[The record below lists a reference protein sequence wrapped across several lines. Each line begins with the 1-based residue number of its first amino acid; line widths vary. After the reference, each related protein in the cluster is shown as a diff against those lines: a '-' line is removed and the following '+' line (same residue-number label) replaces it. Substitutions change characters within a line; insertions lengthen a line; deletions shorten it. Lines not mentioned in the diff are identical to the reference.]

1 MYARYI
7 PPPKASSSQPKPRV
21 FSPPPPETASPASA
35 AIPYSRYVP
44 PPRKQASAISTP
56 APTAEWSISTSRTH
70 LNAAAIPPPEALPPK
85 IVFNYDDDE
94 PSPSKKRKIDS
105 PEPAAEPTPELQEK
119 KPKKEKKDK
128 EKKKSK
134 NKETKPE
141 DGDVDEGSDKKE
153 KKKKQRNEQP
163 FSFGFDGSNATAPD
177 DSYQEVLVSTEEE
190 AVKPKDKKKQQKTA
204 VEEEAPQAQTT
215 DDKPDATESNKKK
228 KRRGEDEVAAG
239 HKAVL
244 ERASKELK
252 KAAEQPKT
260 EDNSDD
266 EGVEAVEAHGLE
278 PLPQPKPVKEDEV
291 KPSYE
296 TLPSWIANPIQVTP
310 NSTSPFTDLGIA
322 EEAATRLDGK
332 GFKEA
337 FAVQTAVIPLLLP
350 SADRQGDVVVS
361 AATGS
366 GKTLAYALPMVRDIS
381 QSSNITRIRGLI
393 VVPTRELVMQ
403 AEEVC
408 NACSAI
414 FAGRGRKPVKVGIS
428 MGNKQFEQEQADLV
442 EEDERYDP
450 EGYQKYLER
459 KSNEDSWFE
468 DLTNPRG
475 PPREPLP
482 EHVIDHNSKVDILIC
497 TPGRLVDH
505 IKRTPGFTL
514 DYVRWLVVD
523 EADKLLA
530 QTYQDWISTVMPLL
544 SKTEKPGARE
554 FADSNKCGV
563 RKVILSATMTR
574 DLTLLNGLKLYRP
587 KLVVLSDTTAHS
599 EVEHV
604 LPAQLEETAIKTRNV
619 DLKPLY
625 LVDLLNSEHM
635 APVAASD
642 ADDIEMKDADADAS
656 VADDV
661 EMKDADVASA
671 AGSDSDASDSDSD
684 DTSSS
689 DESDS
694 DSDSSDAESTASPSH
709 GRGTKPSSKPAA
721 KPFDTTVLIFANSNE
736 AAVRLARL
744 LALLS
749 PHLAP
754 LIGTLTS
761 TTRTS
766 ERRKTLHAFAAR
778 RLRILVASSLI
789 ERGIHLANLDHVVS
803 YDMPKS
809 VQSYVHRVGRTARAG
824 RSGHAWTLFT
834 KPEAGWFWHAI
845 AGKGSGK
852 AGADAAAVQAG
863 EIRRSKGVGEA
874 RISDRWDEERLEE
887 FNKALD
893 DLSELRKESR
903 KKGSKRIA

>member
-7 PPPKASSSQPKPRV
+7 PPPKASSSQPKPRAP
-21 FSPPPPETASPASA
+21 SPPPSEADSHTSA

-44 PPRKQASAISTP
+44 PQRKQASALTTT
-56 APTAEWSISTSRTH
+56 APTAQRSIPTSRTH

-85 IVFNYDDDE
+85 IVFNYDDDDEDE
-94 PSPSKKRKIDS
+94 PSPPKKRKIDS
-105 PEPAAEPTPELQEK
+105 PEPVVEPVAEPQEK

-134 NKETKPE
+134 KKEETKLD
-141 DGDVDEGSDKKE
+141 DGDEGESSEKKE

-163 FSFGFDGSNATAPD
+163 FSFGFDDSNAAAPD
-177 DSYQEVLVSTEEE
+177 DSHKEAPVSTGEE
-190 AVKPKDKKKQQKTA
+190 AVKPKDKKRKKHKTA
-204 VEEEAPQAQTT
+204 VEDETPQAQTS
-215 DDKPDATESNKKK
+215 DDKSEATDSKKKK
-228 KRRGEDEVAAG
+228 KRRGDDEVAAG

-244 ERASKELK
+244 ERAAKELK
-252 KAAEQPKT
+252 KGAEQPKP
-260 EDNSDD
+260 EDASDD
-266 EGVEAVEAHGLE
+266 EGVEAVEAYGLE
-278 PLPQPKPVKEDEV
+278 PLPQPKPVKEDAA

-310 NSTSPFTDLGIA
+310 ASTSHFTDLGIA
-322 EEAATRLDGK
+322 EEAATRLQGK

-414 FAGRGRKPVKVGIS
+414 FAGRGRKPVKIGIS

-450 EGYQKYLER
+450 EGYHKYLER
-459 KSNEDSWFE
+459 KSEEGSWLE

-482 EHVIDHNSKVDILIC
+482 DHVIDHSSKVDILIC

-544 SKTEKPGARE
+544 GKSEKPGARE
-554 FADSNKCGV
+554 FSDSNKCGV

-587 KLVVLSDTTAHS
+587 KLVVLSDAAAHS
-599 EVEHV
+599 QVEHV
-604 LPAQLEETAIKTRNV
+604 LPSQLEETAIKTRNV

-625 LVDLLNSEHM
+625 LVDLLNSEHL

-642 ADDIEMKDADADAS
+642 ADDVEMKDADADA
-656 VADDV
+656 
-661 EMKDADVASA
+661 ASA
-671 AGSDSDASDSDSD
+671 AGSDSDASASDSDSD
-684 DTSSS
+684 DTSSG
-689 DESDS
+689 DD
-694 DSDSSDAESTASPSH
+694 DSSDAESTTSPSH
-709 GRGTKPSSKPAA
+709 GRGTKPNPKHPAT
-721 KPFDTTVLIFANSNE
+721 KPFTTTVLIFANSNE

-766 ERRKTLHAFAAR
+766 ERRRTLHAFAAR
-778 RLRILVASSLI
+778 RLRILVASSLV
-789 ERGIHLANLDHVVS
+789 ERGIHLASLDHVVS

-824 RSGHAWTLFT
+824 RPGHAWTLFT
-834 KPEAGWFWHAI
+834 KPEAGWFWTAI
-845 AGKGSGK
+845 AGKGSGGSGGR
-852 AGADAAAVQAG
+852 AGAAAAAAVQAG
-863 EIRRSKGVGEA
+863 EIRRGKAVGEV
-874 RISDRWDEERLEE
+874 RISDRWDEGRLEE
-887 FNKALD
+887 FSKALE
-893 DLSELRKESR
+893 DLSELRKESKK
-903 KKGSKRIA
+903 KKGSKRVA

>member
-7 PPPKASSSQPKPRV
+7 PPPKASSKPKPQAP
-21 FSPPPPETASPASA
+21 SPPPETASPASS

-44 PPRKQASAISTP
+44 PPRTQPSTTATS
-56 APTAEWSISTSRTH
+56 APTVERSIPTSRTH
-70 LNAAAIPPPEALPPK
+70 LNAAAIPPPETLPPK

-105 PEPAAEPTPELQEK
+105 PEPVPETLPDPQEK

-128 EKKKSK
+128 KKHKD
-134 NKETKPE
+134 TKLA
-141 DGDVDEGSDKKE
+141 DGEEDVDEMPDKKE

-163 FSFGFDGSNATAPD
+163 FSFGFDDNAAAPND
-177 DSYQEVLVSTEEE
+177 DHDELSASVEDQG
-190 AVKPKDKKKQQKTA
+190 AKAKDKKKKKHKHKA
-204 VEEEAPQAQTT
+204 EVDDNAPQTNTADNRTEVT
-215 DDKPDATESNKKK
+215 DSKKK
-228 KRRGEDEVAAG
+228 MMKRGDDEVAAG

-260 EDNSDD
+260 EDLSDD

-278 PLPQPKPVKEDEV
+278 PLPQPKPVKQDAI

-296 TLPSWIANPIQVTP
+296 TLPPWIANPIQVAPTA
-310 NSTSPFTDLGIA
+310 TTPFTDLGIA
-322 EEAATRLDGK
+322 EDAATRLEAK

-381 QSSNITRIRGLI
+381 LTSNITRIRGLI

-403 AEEVC
+403 AEE
-408 NACSAI
+408 SA
-414 FAGRGRKPVKVGIS
+414 S

-442 EEDERYDP
+442 EEDQRYDP
-450 EGYQKYLER
+450 EGYQKYLDR
-459 KSNEDSWFE
+459 KFNENSWLE

-475 PPREPLP
+475 PPTDPLP
-482 EHVIDHNSKVDILIC
+482 GHVIDYASKVDILIC

-530 QTYQDWISTVMPLL
+530 QTYQDWVPTVMPLL
-544 SKTEKPGARE
+544 STTNRPGARE
-554 FADSNKCGV
+554 FADSNKSGV
-563 RKVILSATMTR
+563 RKVVLSATMTK

-587 KLVVLSDTTAHS
+587 KLVVLSDTIAHS

-604 LPAQLEETAIKTRNV
+604 LPSQLVESAVKTRNV

-635 APVAASD
+635 APVSAS
-642 ADDIEMKDADADAS
+642 E
-656 VADDV
+656 ADDV
-661 EMKDADVASA
+661 EMKDAGAEDTSA
-671 AGSDSDASDSDSD
+671 PESQSGASDSDSD
-684 DTSSS
+684 SDSRSS

-694 DSDSSDAESTASPSH
+694 DSEESDADSTASPSH
-709 GRGTKPSSKPAA
+709 GRATSSKPPP
-721 KPFDTTVLIFANSNE
+721 KPFNTTVLIFANSNE

-744 LALLS
+744 LSLLS
-749 PHLAP
+749 PHLSP

-778 RLRILVASSLI
+778 KLRILVASSLI
-789 ERGIHLANLDHVVS
+789 ERGIHLNNLDHVIS

-824 RSGHAWTLFT
+824 RKGHAWTLFT
-834 KPEAGWFWHAI
+834 KPEAGWFWTAI
-845 AGKGSGK
+845 AGKGQSKTGT
-852 AGADAAAVQAG
+852 AQG
-863 EIRRSKGVGEA
+863 EIRRSKGVGVGEV
-874 RISDRWDEERLEE
+874 RISDRWAEDRLEE
-887 FNKALD
+887 FNAALENM
-893 DLSELRKESR
+893 SELRRSSK
-903 KKGSKRIA
+903 KKGKDS

>member
-1 MYARYI
+1 MERSI
-7 PPPKASSSQPKPRV
+7 P
-21 FSPPPPETASPASA
+21 
-35 AIPYSRYVP
+35 
-44 PPRKQASAISTP
+44 
-56 APTAEWSISTSRTH
+56 TSRTH

-105 PEPAAEPTPELQEK
+105 PEPVADPLPEVQEK

-128 EKKKSK
+128 KEKKKSK
-134 NKETKPE
+134 DTKPE
-141 DGDVDEGSDKKE
+141 GGEEDMEPKSSKKE
-153 KKKKQRNEQP
+153 KKKKQRDNQP
-163 FSFGFDGSNATAPD
+163 FSFGFDDNAATLD
-177 DSYQEVLVSTEEE
+177 DDHKEVPVSAEEE
-190 AVKPKDKKKQQKTA
+190 DMKPKDKKKKKQKVEVDDEATPAKTA
-204 VEEEAPQAQTT
+204 
-215 DDKPDATESNKKK
+215 DDKTEVTESKKKKK
-228 KRRGEDEVAAG
+228 KRGDDEIAAG

-252 KAAEQPKT
+252 KAAEQPKV
-260 EDNSDD
+260 EDLSDD
-266 EGVEAVEAHGLE
+266 EDVEAVEAHGLE
-278 PLPQPKPVKEDEV
+278 PLPQPKPVKQDEV

-296 TLPSWIANPIQVTP
+296 TLPSWIANPIQVAPTA
-310 NSTSPFTDLGIA
+310 TSPFTDLGIS
-322 EEAATRLDGK
+322 EDAATRLEAK

-381 QSSNITRIRGLI
+381 QSSHITRIRGLI

-414 FAGRGRKPVKVGIS
+414 FVGRGKKPVKVGIS
-428 MGNKQFEQEQADLV
+428 MGNKQFEQEQADLI

-450 EGYQKYLER
+450 EGYQKYLDR
-459 KSNEDSWFE
+459 KFNENSWLE
-468 DLTNPRG
+468 DLTNPCG
-475 PPREPLP
+475 PPTEPLP
-482 EHVIDHNSKVDILIC
+482 DHVIDYASKVDILIC

-514 DYVRWLVVD
+514 DFVRWLVVD

-530 QTYQDWISTVMPLL
+530 QTYQDWIPTVMPLL
-544 SKTEKPGARE
+544 STNERPGARE
-554 FADSNKCGV
+554 FPDSNKNGV
-563 RKVILSATMTR
+563 RKVVLSATMTR
-574 DLTLLNGLKLYRP
+574 DLTLLNGLKLSRP
-587 KLVVLSDTTAHS
+587 KLVVLSDTVAHS

-604 LPAQLEETAIKTRNV
+604 LPSQLEETAIKTRNV

-635 APVAASD
+635 APVKASD
-642 ADDIEMKDADADAS
+642 
-656 VADDV
+656 ADDV
-661 EMKDADVASA
+661 EMKDAEADDMSA
-671 AGSDSDASDSDSD
+671 AESDSSASNSD
-684 DTSSS
+684 DSSS
-689 DESDS
+689 DESES
-694 DSDSSDAESTASPSH
+694 DSEESDADSTASPSH
-709 GRGTKPSSKPAA
+709 GRAKSSKPPP
-721 KPFDTTVLIFANSNE
+721 KTFNTTVLVFANSNE

-744 LALLS
+744 LSLLS

-766 ERRKTLHAFAAR
+766 ERKKTLHAFAAR
-778 RLRILVASSLI
+778 KLRILVASSLI
-789 ERGIHLANLDHVVS
+789 ERGIHLANLDHVIS

-824 RSGHAWTLFT
+824 RQGHAWTLFT
-834 KPEAGWFWHAI
+834 KPEAGWFWTAI
-845 AGKGSGK
+845 AGKGQSK
-852 AGADAAAVQAG
+852 AGTAQG
-863 EIRRSKGVGEA
+863 EIRRSKGVGEI
-874 RISDRWDEERLEE
+874 RISDKWDEDRLEE
-887 FNKALD
+887 FSAALEN
-893 DLSELRKESR
+893 LSELRRSSK
-903 KKGSKRIA
+903 KKGSKLQHQT

>member
-1 MYARYI
+1 M
-7 PPPKASSSQPKPRV
+7 
-21 FSPPPPETASPASA
+21 
-35 AIPYSRYVP
+35 
-44 PPRKQASAISTP
+44 
-56 APTAEWSISTSRTH
+56 
-70 LNAAAIPPPEALPPK
+70 
-85 IVFNYDDDE
+85 FNYDEDE

-105 PEPAAEPTPELQEK
+105 PEPVPEPIPEAQEK
-119 KPKKEKKDK
+119 KSKKEKKDK
-128 EKKKSK
+128 KEKKKSK
-134 NKETKPE
+134 DPKPE
-141 DGDVDEGSDKKE
+141 GGEEDVESKSTKKE
-153 KKKKQRNEQP
+153 KKKRQREEQP
-163 FSFGFDGSNATAPD
+163 FSFGFDDNAAGLD
-177 DSYQEVLVSTEEE
+177 DEQKEVPVSGEEE
-190 AVKPKDKKKQQKTA
+190 DVKPKDKKKKKHKAEVDDATK
-204 VEEEAPQAQTT
+204 PAQTVA
-215 DDKPDATESNKKK
+215 DKNEIPDSKKK
-228 KRRGEDEVAAG
+228 KKRGEDEVAAG

-244 ERASKELK
+244 ERASRELK

-260 EDNSDD
+260 EVPSDD

-278 PLPQPKPVKEDEV
+278 PLPQPKPVKQDAV

-296 TLPSWIANPIQVTP
+296 TLPPWIANPIQVAPTA
-310 NSTSPFTDLGIA
+310 TSPFTDIGIS
-322 EEAATRLDGK
+322 EDAATRLEAK
-332 GFKEA
+332 GFKKA

-366 GKTLAYALPMVRDIS
+366 GKTLAYALPMVRNIS

-414 FAGRGRKPVKVGIS
+414 FVGRGKKPVKVGIS

-459 KSNEDSWFE
+459 KFDENSWLE
-468 DLTNPRG
+468 DLANPRG
-475 PPREPLP
+475 PPSEPLP
-482 EHVIDHNSKVDILIC
+482 DHVIDYASKVDILIC

-544 SKTEKPGARE
+544 STTERPGARE
-554 FADSNKCGV
+554 FADSNKSGV
-563 RKVILSATMTR
+563 RKVVLSATMTR
-574 DLTLLNGLKLYRP
+574 DLTLLNGLKLSRP
-587 KLVVLSDTTAHS
+587 KLVVLSDTVAQS

-604 LPAQLEETAIKTRNV
+604 LPSQLEETAIKTRNV

-635 APVAASD
+635 APVSEGD
-642 ADDIEMKDADADAS
+642 
-656 VADDV
+656 ADDV
-661 EMKDADVASA
+661 EMKDAEAEDASA
-671 AGSDSDASDSDSD
+671 PESESGASDSDSD
-684 DTSSS
+684 GGSSS

-694 DSDSSDAESTASPSH
+694 DSEESDADSTASPSH
-709 GRGTKPSSKPAA
+709 GRARSSRPPP
-721 KPFDTTVLIFANSNE
+721 KPFNTTVLIFANSNE

-744 LALLS
+744 LSLLS
-749 PHLAP
+749 PHLSR

-766 ERRKTLHAFAAR
+766 ERKKTLHAFAAR
-778 RLRILVASSLI
+778 KLRILVASSLI
-789 ERGIHLANLDHVVS
+789 ERGIHLANLDHVIS

-824 RSGHAWTLFT
+824 RRGHAWTLFT
-834 KPEAGWFWHAI
+834 KPEAGWFWTAI
-845 AGKGSGK
+845 AGRGQSK
-852 AGADAAAVQAG
+852 AGTAQG
-863 EIRRSKGVGEA
+863 EIRRGKGVGEV
-874 RISDRWDEERLEE
+874 RISDKWDEGRLEE
-887 FNKALD
+887 FNTALEN
-893 DLSELRKESR
+893 LSELRRSSK
-903 KKGSKRIA
+903 KKGSRLQHQT

>member
-1 MYARYI
+1 M
-7 PPPKASSSQPKPRV
+7 
-21 FSPPPPETASPASA
+21 
-35 AIPYSRYVP
+35 
-44 PPRKQASAISTP
+44 
-56 APTAEWSISTSRTH
+56 
-70 LNAAAIPPPEALPPK
+70 
-85 IVFNYDDDE
+85 FNYDDDE

-105 PEPAAEPTPELQEK
+105 PEPVTETLPEPEEK

-128 EKKKSK
+128 KEKKKK
-134 NKETKPE
+134 HKDTKLE
-141 DGDVDEGSDKKE
+141 DGEEDVDEKPNKKE
-153 KKKKQRNEQP
+153 KNKKQRNEQP
-163 FSFGFDGSNATAPD
+163 FSFGFDDNAAAPND
-177 DSYQEVLVSTEEE
+177 DQNERPASVEEQDT
-190 AVKPKDKKKQQKTA
+190 KQKDKKKKKHKA
-204 VEEEAPQAQTT
+204 EVDDEKPQTGIA
-215 DDKPDATESNKKK
+215 DNKSEVTESKKKK
-228 KRRGEDEVAAG
+228 KRRGEDEIAAG

-260 EDNSDD
+260 EDLSDD

-278 PLPQPKPVKEDEV
+278 PLPQPKPVKQDAI

-296 TLPSWIANPIQVTP
+296 TLPPWIANPIQVAPTA
-310 NSTSPFTDLGIA
+310 TSPFMDLGIA
-322 EEAATRLDGK
+322 EDAATRLEAK

-381 QSSNITRIRGLI
+381 LSSKITRLRGLI

-414 FAGRGRKPVKVGIS
+414 FVGRGGNPVKVGIS
-428 MGNKQFEQEQADLV
+428 MGNKQFDQEQFDLV
-442 EEDERYDP
+442 DEDQRYDP
-450 EGYQKYLER
+450 DGYQEYLKKKFDE
-459 KSNEDSWFE
+459 NSWLE

-475 PPREPLP
+475 PPKDPYP
-482 EHVIDHNSKVDILIC
+482 YHVFDYVSKVDILIC

-505 IKRTPGFTL
+505 IKRTQGFTL

-530 QTYQDWISTVMPLL
+530 QTYQDWIPTVMPLL
-544 SKTEKPGARE
+544 STTYKPGARE
-554 FADSNKCGV
+554 FPDSNKSGV
-563 RKVILSATMTR
+563 RKVVLSATMTR

-587 KLVVLSDTTAHS
+587 KLVVLSDTVAHS

-604 LPAQLEETAIKTRNV
+604 LPSQLEENAVKTRNI

-635 APVAASD
+635 VPVSEGD
-642 ADDIEMKDADADAS
+642 
-656 VADDV
+656 ADDV
-661 EMKDADVASA
+661 EMKDAESE
-671 AGSDSDASDSDSD
+671 SDASDSDPD
-684 DTSSS
+684 DSSS
-689 DESDS
+689 VESDS
-694 DSDSSDAESTASPSH
+694 DSEESDADSTASPSL
-709 GRGTKPSSKPAA
+709 GRATSSKPPP
-721 KPFDTTVLIFANSNE
+721 KPFNTTVLIFANSNE

-744 LALLS
+744 LSLLS
-749 PHLAP
+749 PHLSK

-778 RLRILVASSLI
+778 KLRILVASSLI
-789 ERGIHLANLDHVVS
+789 ERGIHLASLDHVIS

-809 VQSYVHRVGRTARAG
+809 VQSYVHRMGRTARAG
-824 RSGHAWTLFT
+824 RKGHAWTLFT
-834 KPEAGWFWHAI
+834 KPEAGWFWTAI
-845 AGKGSGK
+845 AGKGESK
-852 AGADAAAVQAG
+852 AGTAQG
-863 EIRRSKGVGEA
+863 EIRRSKGVGEV
-874 RISDRWDEERLEE
+874 RISDRWDEDRLEE
-887 FNKALD
+887 FNTALEN
-893 DLSELRKESR
+893 LSELRRSSK
-903 KKGSKRIA
+903 KKGSKP

>member
-7 PPPKASSSQPKPRV
+7 PPPKASSKPKPQAP
-21 FSPPPPETASPASA
+21 SPPPPETASPAAS

-44 PPRKQASAISTP
+44 PPRKQPSATATP
-56 APTAEWSISTSRTH
+56 VPTVERSIPTSRTH

-85 IVFNYDDDE
+85 IVFNYDEDE
-94 PSPSKKRKIDS
+94 PSPPKKRRIDS
-105 PEPAAEPTPELQEK
+105 PEPVPEPTPEPQEK
-119 KPKKEKKDK
+119 KPKKEKKEKKAKK
-128 EKKKSK
+128 EKKKYK
-134 NKETKPE
+134 DTQPE
-141 DGDVDEGSDKKE
+141 GGEEDVGSRSDKKE
-153 KKKKQRNEQP
+153 KKKKQFDEQP
-163 FSFGFDGSNATAPD
+163 FSFGFNDSTTALQDDHREVPGS
-177 DSYQEVLVSTEEE
+177 VEEE
-190 AVKPKDKKKQQKTA
+190 YVKPKDKKKKRQKGEVDDETILATA
-204 VEEEAPQAQTT
+204 TVDKTEVT
-215 DDKPDATESNKKK
+215 DSKK
-228 KRRGEDEVAAG
+228 KRKKREKDEIAAG

-260 EDNSDD
+260 EDLSDD
-266 EGVEAVEAHGLE
+266 EGLEAVEAHGLE
-278 PLPQPKPVKEDEV
+278 PLPQPKPVKQDAI

-296 TLPSWIANPIQVTP
+296 TVPSWIANPIQVAPTAI
-310 NSTSPFTDLGIA
+310 SPFADLGIS
-322 EEAATRLDGK
+322 EDAATRLEAK

-350 SADRQGDVVVS
+350 SPDRQGDVVVS

-408 NACSAI
+408 NACSAV
-414 FAGRGRKPVKVGIS
+414 FVGRGRKPVKVGIS

-442 EEDERYDP
+442 EEYERYDP

-459 KSNEDSWFE
+459 KFDEDSWLD

-475 PPREPLP
+475 PPTEPLP
-482 EHVIDHNSKVDILIC
+482 YHVIDYASKVDILIC

-544 SKTEKPGARE
+544 SSTERPGARE
-554 FADSNKCGV
+554 FADSNKAGV
-563 RKVILSATMTR
+563 RKVVLSATMTR
-574 DLTLLNGLKLYRP
+574 DLTLLNGLKLSRP
-587 KLVVLSDTTAHS
+587 RLVVLSDTVAHS

-604 LPAQLEETAIKTRNV
+604 LPSQLEETAVKTRNV

-635 APVAASD
+635 APVSASD
-642 ADDIEMKDADADAS
+642 
-656 VADDV
+656 ADDV
-661 EMKDADVASA
+661 EMKDAEGEDTFVAESESA
-671 AGSDSDASDSDSD
+671 ASDSDSD
-684 DTSSS
+684 DSSS
-689 DESDS
+689 NDEFDS
-694 DSDSSDAESTASPSH
+694 DSEESDADSTASPSH
-709 GRGTKPSSKPAA
+709 GRGTSSKPPP
-721 KPFDTTVLIFANSNE
+721 KPFNTTVLIFANSNE

-744 LALLS
+744 LSLLS

-778 RLRILVASSLI
+778 KLRILVASSLI
-789 ERGIHLANLDHVVS
+789 ERGIHLTNLDHVIS

-824 RSGHAWTLFT
+824 RQGHSWTLFT
-834 KPEAGWFWHAI
+834 KPEAGWFWTAI
-845 AGKGSGK
+845 AGKGQSK
-852 AGADAAAVQAG
+852 AGTAQG
-863 EIRRSKGVGEA
+863 EIRRRKGVGEI
-874 RISDRWDEERLEE
+874 RISDRWDEDRLEE
-887 FNKALD
+887 FNAALEN
-893 DLSELRKESR
+893 LSELRKSSKR
-903 KKGSKRIA
+903 KGSKLQHVA

>member
-1 MYARYI
+1 
-7 PPPKASSSQPKPRV
+7 
-21 FSPPPPETASPASA
+21 
-35 AIPYSRYVP
+35 
-44 PPRKQASAISTP
+44 
-56 APTAEWSISTSRTH
+56 
-70 LNAAAIPPPEALPPK
+70 LNAAAIPPPESLPPK
-85 IVFNYDDDE
+85 IVFNYDEDE

-105 PEPAAEPTPELQEK
+105 PEPATEPLPKTKEK
-119 KPKKEKKDK
+119 KPKREKKDK
-128 EKKKSK
+128 EKKKPK
-134 NKETKPE
+134 DTKLEDE
-141 DGDVDEGSDKKE
+141 DGVVEKPDKKE

-163 FSFGFDGSNATAPD
+163 FSFGFDDSTSAAPD
-177 DSYQEVLVSTEEE
+177 DGHQAKPASAEEE
-190 AVKPKDKKKQQKTA
+190 VVKPKDKKKRKHKASVDDDNT
-204 VEEEAPQAQTT
+204 PQAQTT
-215 DDKPDATESNKKK
+215 DDKSESTDSKKK
-228 KRRGEDEVAAG
+228 KRRKGEDEVAAG

-252 KAAEQPKT
+252 KAAEQPKP
-260 EDNSDD
+260 EDLSDD

-278 PLPQPKPVKEDEV
+278 PLPQPKPVKQDAV
-291 KPSYE
+291 KPNYE
-296 TLPSWIANPIQVTP
+296 TLPSWIANPIQVAPTA
-310 NSTSPFTDLGIA
+310 TSSFTDLGIA
-322 EEAATRLDGK
+322 EEATTRLEGK

-337 FAVQTAVIPLLLP
+337 FAVQTAVMPLLLP
-350 SADRQGDVVVS
+350 SADRQGDVLVS

-442 EEDERYDP
+442 EQDERYDP

-459 KSNEDSWFE
+459 KMDEDSWLE

-475 PPREPLP
+475 PSHEPLP
-482 EHVIDHNSKVDILIC
+482 EHVIDYASKVDILIC

-554 FADSNKCGV
+554 FADSNKSGV

-587 KLVVLSDTTAHS
+587 KLVVLSESAAHS

-604 LPAQLEETAIKTRNV
+604 LPSQLEETAIKTRNV

-625 LVDLLNSEHM
+625 LVDLLNSNHM

-642 ADDIEMKDADADAS
+642 ADDIEMKDADAEAT
-656 VADDV
+656 
-661 EMKDADVASA
+661 SA
-671 AGSDSDASDSDSD
+671 AASDSEASGSDAD

-689 DESDS
+689 EESDS
-694 DSDSSDAESTASPSH
+694 DSDESDAESTASPSH
-709 GRGTKPSSKPAA
+709 GRGTPSKPPP
-721 KPFDTTVLIFANSNE
+721 KPFNTTVLIFANSNE

-766 ERRKTLHAFAAR
+766 ERKKTLHAFAAR
-778 RLRILVASSLI
+778 KLRILVASSLI

-824 RSGHAWTLFT
+824 RAGHAWTLFT
-834 KPEAGWFWHAI
+834 KPEAGWFWTAI
-845 AGKGSGK
+845 AGKTQGK
-852 AGADAAAVQAG
+852 AGSAAQG
-863 EIRRSKGVGEA
+863 EIRRSKGVSEV
-874 RISDRWDEERLEE
+874 RISDRWDEGRLEE
-887 FNKALD
+887 FNAALEN
-893 DLSELRKESR
+893 LSELRKTSKR
-903 KKGSKRIA
+903 KGSKLQNVA

>member
-1 MYARYI
+1 M
-7 PPPKASSSQPKPRV
+7 
-21 FSPPPPETASPASA
+21 FD
-35 AIPYSRYVP
+35 
-44 PPRKQASAISTP
+44 
-56 APTAEWSISTSRTH
+56 
-70 LNAAAIPPPEALPPK
+70 
-85 IVFNYDDDE
+85 YDDDE
-94 PSPSKKRKIDS
+94 PSPFNDDDDERPPPSKKRKTDR
-105 PEPAAEPTPELQEK
+105 PEPATLSPPETQEK
-119 KPKKEKKDK
+119 KPKKEKKNK
-128 EKKKSK
+128 EKKQRKDAK
-134 NKETKPE
+134 AE
-141 DGDVDEGSDKKE
+141 DGDGRLEESSDKKE
-153 KKKKQRNEQP
+153 KKKPHNRQP
-163 FSFGFDGSNATAPD
+163 FTFAFDNSTAAAPD
-177 DSYQEVLVSTEEE
+177 ASNQEVAISAEQED
-190 AVKPKDKKKQQKTA
+190 VKPKDKKKKKQKA
-204 VEEEAPQAQTT
+204 VVDDETLLAQTT
-215 DDKPDATESNKKK
+215 DDKLQITESRKKK
-228 KRRGEDEVAAG
+228 QGKGKDKVAAG

-252 KAAEQPKT
+252 KAAEQPRT
-260 EDNSDD
+260 EDVSDE
-266 EGVEAVEAHGLE
+266 EGIEAVEAHGLE
-278 PLPQPKPVKEDEV
+278 PLPQPKPVKQDAV
-291 KPSYE
+291 KLSYE
-296 TLPSWIANPIQVTP
+296 TLPSWIANPIKVAP
-310 NSTSPFTDLGIA
+310 SATSPFTDLGIA
-322 EEAATRLDGK
+322 GEAATRLRGK

-366 GKTLAYALPMVRDIS
+366 GKTLAYALPMVRDIILS
-381 QSSNITRIRGLI
+381 TIITRLRGLI

-403 AEEVC
+403 AQEVC
-408 NACSAI
+408 NACSVI
-414 FAGRGRKPVKVGIS
+414 FAGQGWRPVKVGIA
-428 MGNKQFEQEQADLV
+428 MGNKQFEQEQADLI

-450 EGYQKYLER
+450 EGYQRYLAR
-459 KSNEDSWFE
+459 KVDPNAWLE

-475 PPREPLP
+475 PPSEPLP
-482 EHVIDHNSKVDILIC
+482 DHVIDHISKVDILIC

-530 QTYQDWISTVMPLL
+530 QTYQDWVSTVMPLL

-554 FADSNKCGV
+554 FADSNKSGV

-574 DLTLLNGLKLYRP
+574 DLTLLNELKLSRP
-587 KLVVLSDTTAHS
+587 KLVVLSESAAHS

-604 LPAQLEETAIKTRNV
+604 LPSQLEETAIKTRNV

-642 ADDIEMKDADADAS
+642 AIDVEIKDADADAS
-656 VADDV
+656 
-661 EMKDADVASA
+661 
-671 AGSDSDASDSDSD
+671 DSDSD
-684 DTSSS
+684 NTSS

-694 DSDSSDAESTASPSH
+694 DSDESDAESTASPSKGR
-709 GRGTKPSSKPAA
+709 GRGTPSKPPP
-721 KPFDTTVLIFANSNE
+721 KPFNTTVLIFANSNE

-789 ERGIHLANLDHVVS
+789 ERGIHLDNLDHVVS

-824 RSGHAWTLFT
+824 RTGHSWTFFT
-834 KPEAGWFWHAI
+834 KPEAGWFWTAI
-845 AGKGSGK
+845 AGRGGK
-852 AGADAAAVQAG
+852 AGTATTQG
-863 EIRRSKGVGEA
+863 EIRRSKGVGEV
-874 RISDRWDEERLEE
+874 RISDMWDEGRLEE
-887 FNKALD
+887 FNAALEN
-893 DLSELRKESR
+893 LSELRRSS
-903 KKGSKRIA
+903 KK

>member
-1 MYARYI
+1 M
-7 PPPKASSSQPKPRV
+7 
-21 FSPPPPETASPASA
+21 
-35 AIPYSRYVP
+35 
-44 PPRKQASAISTP
+44 
-56 APTAEWSISTSRTH
+56 
-70 LNAAAIPPPEALPPK
+70 NAAAIPPPEALPPK

-105 PEPAAEPTPELQEK
+105 PEPVTETLPEPEK

-128 EKKKSK
+128 KEEKKKK
-134 NKETKPE
+134 HKDTKLE
-141 DGDVDEGSDKKE
+141 DGEEDVDEKPDKKE

-163 FSFGFDGSNATAPD
+163 FSFGFDDNAAAPND
-177 DSYQEVLVSTEEE
+177 GHNELPASVEEQD
-190 AVKPKDKKKQQKTA
+190 VKPKDKKKKKHKAEVDDEKPQTGTA
-204 VEEEAPQAQTT
+204 DNKSEVT
-215 DDKPDATESNKKK
+215 DSKKKK
-228 KRRGEDEVAAG
+228 KRRGEDEIAAG

-252 KAAEQPKT
+252 KAAEQPKS
-260 EDNSDD
+260 EDLSDD

-278 PLPQPKPVKEDEV
+278 PLPQPKPVKQDEI

-296 TLPSWIANPIQVTP
+296 TLPPWIANPIQVAPTA
-310 NSTSPFTDLGIA
+310 TSPFTDLGLV
-322 EEAATRLDGK
+322 EDAATRLEAK

-381 QSSNITRIRGLI
+381 LSSKITRLRGLI

-414 FAGRGRKPVKVGIS
+414 FVGRGGNPVKVGIS
-428 MGNKQFEQEQADLV
+428 MGNKQFDQEQIDLV
-442 EEDERYDP
+442 DEDQRYDP
-450 EGYQKYLER
+450 DGYQEYLKR
-459 KSNEDSWFE
+459 KFDENSWLE

-475 PPREPLP
+475 PPKDPYP
-482 EHVIDHNSKVDILIC
+482 YHVFDYVSKVDILIC

-505 IKRTPGFTL
+505 IKRTQGFTL

-530 QTYQDWISTVMPLL
+530 QTYQDWIPTVMPLL
-544 SKTEKPGARE
+544 STTNRPGARE
-554 FADSNKCGV
+554 FADSNKSGV
-563 RKVILSATMTR
+563 RKVVLSATMTR

-587 KLVVLSDTTAHS
+587 KLVVLSDTVAHS

-604 LPAQLEETAIKTRNV
+604 LPSQLEENAVKTRNI

-635 APVAASD
+635 VPVSESD
-642 ADDIEMKDADADAS
+642 
-656 VADDV
+656 ADDV
-661 EMKDADVASA
+661 EMKDAESE
-671 AGSDSDASDSDSD
+671 SDASDSDPD
-684 DTSSS
+684 DSSS
-689 DESDS
+689 VESDS
-694 DSDSSDAESTASPSH
+694 DLEESDADSTASPSL
-709 GRGTKPSSKPAA
+709 GRATPSKPPP
-721 KPFDTTVLIFANSNE
+721 KPFNTTVLIFANSNE

-744 LALLS
+744 LSLLS
-749 PHLAP
+749 PHLSK

-778 RLRILVASSLI
+778 KLRILVASSLI
-789 ERGIHLANLDHVVS
+789 ERGIHLASLDHVIS

-824 RSGHAWTLFT
+824 RKGHAWTLFT
-834 KPEAGWFWHAI
+834 KPEAGWFWTAI
-845 AGKGSGK
+845 AGKGESK
-852 AGADAAAVQAG
+852 AGTAQG
-863 EIRRSKGVGEA
+863 EIRRSKGVGEV
-874 RISDRWDEERLEE
+874 RISDRWDEDRLEE
-887 FNKALD
+887 FNTALEN
-893 DLSELRKESR
+893 LSELRRSSK
-903 KKGSKRIA
+903 KKGSKP

>member
-1 MYARYI
+1 M
-7 PPPKASSSQPKPRV
+7 
-21 FSPPPPETASPASA
+21 
-35 AIPYSRYVP
+35 
-44 PPRKQASAISTP
+44 
-56 APTAEWSISTSRTH
+56 
-70 LNAAAIPPPEALPPK
+70 
-85 IVFNYDDDE
+85 FNYDDDE
-94 PSPSKKRKIDS
+94 PSPSKRRKIAS
-105 PEPAAEPTPELQEK
+105 PEPVPGPLPEPQEN

-128 EKKKSK
+128 KEKKKHK
-134 NKETKPE
+134 DTKLE
-141 DGDVDEGSDKKE
+141 DGEEDVDEKPSKKE
-153 KKKKQRNEQP
+153 RKKKQRNEEP
-163 FSFGFDGSNATAPD
+163 FSFGFDDNAAAPND
-177 DSYQEVLVSTEEE
+177 DHKELPASVEEQD
-190 AVKPKDKKKQQKTA
+190 VKPKDKKKKKHKAEVDDETPRTNTPDKGT
-204 VEEEAPQAQTT
+204 EAT
-215 DDKPDATESNKKK
+215 DSKKKNKK
-228 KRRGEDEVAAG
+228 RGEDEIAAG

-260 EDNSDD
+260 EDLSDD

-278 PLPQPKPVKEDEV
+278 PLPQPKPVKQDAI

-296 TLPSWIANPIQVTP
+296 TLPPWIANPIQVAP
-310 NSTSPFTDLGIA
+310 SATSPFTDLGIT
-322 EEAATRLDGK
+322 EDAATRLEAK

-381 QSSNITRIRGLI
+381 LSTTITRIRGLI

-414 FAGRGRKPVKVGIS
+414 FVGRGRRPVKVGIS

-442 EEDERYDP
+442 EEDQQYDP
-450 EGYQKYLER
+450 EGYQKYLAR
-459 KSNEDSWFE
+459 KFDENSWLE

-475 PPREPLP
+475 PPTEPLP
-482 EHVIDHNSKVDILIC
+482 DHVIDYASKVDILIC

-544 SKTEKPGARE
+544 STTNKPGARE
-554 FADSNKCGV
+554 FADSNKSGV
-563 RKVILSATMTR
+563 RKVVLSATMTR

-587 KLVVLSDTTAHS
+587 KLVVLSDTVAHS

-604 LPAQLEETAIKTRNV
+604 LPSQLEENAVKTRNV

-635 APVAASD
+635 APVSASD
-642 ADDIEMKDADADAS
+642 
-656 VADDV
+656 ADDV
-661 EMKDADVASA
+661 EMKDAEAEDTSA
-671 AGSDSDASDSDSD
+671 AESKSEASD
-684 DTSSS
+684 
-689 DESDS
+689 SDS
-694 DSDSSDAESTASPSH
+694 DSDSSSSSSSDGSDSDSEESDADSAASPSH
-709 GRGTKPSSKPAA
+709 GRAMSSKSHS
-721 KPFDTTVLIFANSNE
+721 KPFNTTVLIFANSNE

-744 LALLS
+744 LSLLS
-749 PHLAP
+749 PHLSP

-778 RLRILVASSLI
+778 KLRILVASSLI
-789 ERGIHLANLDHVVS
+789 ERGIHLANLDHVIS

-824 RSGHAWTLFT
+824 RKGHAWTLFT
-834 KPEAGWFWHAI
+834 KPEAGWFWTAI
-845 AGKGSGK
+845 AGKGTSK
-852 AGADAAAVQAG
+852 AGTAQG
-863 EIRRSKGVGEA
+863 EIRRGKAVGEV
-874 RISDRWDEERLEE
+874 RISDRWDEDRLEE
-887 FNKALD
+887 FNAALEN
-893 DLSELRKESR
+893 LSELRRSSK
-903 KKGSKRIA
+903 KKGSKLQLS

>member
-7 PPPKASSSQPKPRV
+7 PPPKASSQPKPRAP
-21 FSPPPPETASPASA
+21 SPPPETASPAGSS

-44 PPRKQASAISTP
+44 PPRKQSSTISTP
-56 APTAEWSISTSRTH
+56 APTVERSIPTSRTH
-70 LNAAAIPPPEALPPK
+70 LNAAAIPPPESLPPK
-85 IVFNYDDDE
+85 IVFNYDDDDDDDDDQ
-94 PSPSKKRKIDS
+94 PSPSKKRKVDI
-105 PEPAAEPTPELQEK
+105 PEPATQPLPETQEK

-128 EKKKSK
+128 EKKKQRDAK
-134 NKETKPE
+134 TE
-141 DGDVDEGSDKKE
+141 DGDGGVEERSDKKE
-153 KKKKQRNEQP
+153 KKKKRHNEQP
-163 FSFGFDGSNATAPD
+163 FSFGFDDSTAAAPND
-177 DSYQEVLVSTEEE
+177 KPQEVTFSATEED
-190 AVKPKDKKKQQKTA
+190 VKPKDKKKKKQKA
-204 VEEEAPQAQTT
+204 VVDDETRLAQTI
-215 DDKPDATESNKKK
+215 DDKLQITESRKKK
-228 KRRGEDEVAAG
+228 KRKGEDEIAAG

-244 ERASKELK
+244 ERASRELK
-252 KAAEQPKT
+252 KAAEQPKA
-260 EDNSDD
+260 EDDSDE

-278 PLPQPKPVKEDEV
+278 PLPQPKPVKQEAV

-310 NSTSPFTDLGIA
+310 SATSPFTDLGIA
-322 EEAATRLDGK
+322 GEAATRLEGK

-337 FAVQTAVIPLLLP
+337 FAVQTAVIPLLFP

-381 QSSNITRIRGLI
+381 QSTIITRIRGLI

-403 AEEVC
+403 AQEVC

-414 FAGRGRKPVKVGIS
+414 FAGRGRRPVKVGIS

-450 EGYQKYLER
+450 EGYQGYLER
-459 KSNEDSWFE
+459 KVDENAWLE

-475 PPREPLP
+475 PPPEPLP
-482 EHVIDHNSKVDILIC
+482 DHVIDYVSKVDILIC

-554 FADSNKCGV
+554 FAGSNKSGV

-587 KLVVLSDTTAHS
+587 KLVVLSESAAHS
-599 EVEHV
+599 KVEHV
-604 LPAQLEETAIKTRNV
+604 LPSQLEETAIKTRNV

-642 ADDIEMKDADADAS
+642 A
-656 VADDV
+656 VDV
-661 EMKDADVASA
+661 EMQDVEADATSA
-671 AGSDSDASDSDSD
+671 AGSDSDASDSD
-684 DTSSS
+684 DTSS

-694 DSDSSDAESTASPSH
+694 DSDDSDAESTASPSH
-709 GRGTKPSSKPAA
+709 GRGRGTPSKPPP
-721 KPFDTTVLIFANSNE
+721 KPFNTTVLIFANSNE
-736 AAVRLARL
+736 AAVRLARF

-789 ERGIHLANLDHVVS
+789 ERGIHLDNLDHVVS

-824 RSGHAWTLFT
+824 RGGHAWTLFT
-834 KPEAGWFWHAI
+834 KPEAGWFWTAI
-845 AGKGSGK
+845 AGRGQGGK
-852 AGADAAAVQAG
+852 AAGGAAAQG
-863 EIRRSKGVGEA
+863 EIRRSKVVGEV
-874 RISDRWDEERLEE
+874 RISDMWDEGRLEE
-887 FNKALD
+887 FNAALEN
-893 DLSELRKESR
+893 LSELRQSSKR
-903 KKGSKRIA
+903 KGSKVQHVA

>member
-7 PPPKASSSQPKPRV
+7 PPPKASSKPKPQAP
-21 FSPPPPETASPASA
+21 SPPPLEIASPAASSA
-35 AIPYSRYVP
+35 VPYSRYVP
-44 PPRKQASAISTP
+44 PPRKQSSATAIS
-56 APTAEWSISTSRTH
+56 APMAERSIPTSRTH

-85 IVFNYDDDE
+85 IVFNYDDNDDE
-94 PSPSKKRKIDS
+94 PSPPKKRKIDS
-105 PEPAAEPTPELQEK
+105 PEPVTETLPEPEMK

-128 EKKKSK
+128 KEKKKHK
-134 NKETKPE
+134 DKKLE
-141 DGDVDEGSDKKE
+141 DAEEDVDKKSDKKE
-153 KKKKQRNEQP
+153 RRMKQRNEQP
-163 FSFGFDGSNATAPD
+163 FSFGFDDNTAAPND
-177 DSYQEVLVSTEEE
+177 NHNELPASVEEQD
-190 AVKPKDKKKQQKTA
+190 AKPKDKKKKKHKREAEVDDEEPQTETADNKT
-204 VEEEAPQAQTT
+204 EAT
-215 DDKPDATESNKKK
+215 DSKKK
-228 KRRGEDEVAAG
+228 KKTKRGDDEIAAG

-260 EDNSDD
+260 EDLSDD
-266 EGVEAVEAHGLE
+266 EGMEAVEAHGLE
-278 PLPQPKPVKEDEV
+278 PLPQPKPVKQDAI

-296 TLPSWIANPIQVTP
+296 TLPPWIANPIQVAPTA
-310 NSTSPFTDLGIA
+310 TSPFTDLGIA
-322 EEAATRLDGK
+322 EDAATKLEAK

-381 QSSNITRIRGLI
+381 LSSNITRLRGLI

-414 FAGRGRKPVKVGIS
+414 FGRGKNSVKVGIS
-428 MGNKQFEQEQADLV
+428 MGNKQFEQEQDDLV
-442 EEDERYDP
+442 EEDQRYDP
-450 EGYQKYLER
+450 EGYQKYLAR
-459 KSNEDSWFE
+459 KFDENSWLE

-475 PPREPLP
+475 PPKEPLP
-482 EHVIDHNSKVDILIC
+482 YHVIDYASKVDILIC

-530 QTYQDWISTVMPLL
+530 QTYQDWIPTVMPLL
-544 SKTEKPGARE
+544 STTDIPGARE
-554 FADSNKCGV
+554 FADSNKRGV
-563 RKVILSATMTR
+563 RKVVLSATMTR

-587 KLVVLSDTTAHS
+587 KLVVLSDNIAHS

-604 LPAQLEETAIKTRNV
+604 LPSQLEENAVKTRNI

-635 APVAASD
+635 APVSESD
-642 ADDIEMKDADADAS
+642 S
-656 VADDV
+656 DDV
-661 EMKDADVASA
+661 EMKDAESES
-671 AGSDSDASDSDSD
+671 GTSDSDSD
-684 DTSSS
+684 DSSS
-689 DESDS
+689 NGTDS
-694 DSDSSDAESTASPSH
+694 DSEESDADSTASPYL
-709 GRGTKPSSKPAA
+709 GRATSSKPPP
-721 KPFDTTVLIFANSNE
+721 KPFNTTVLIFANSNE

-744 LALLS
+744 LSLLS
-749 PHLAP
+749 PHLSK

-778 RLRILVASSLI
+778 KLRILVASSLI
-789 ERGIHLANLDHVVS
+789 ERGIHLASLDHVIS

-824 RSGHAWTLFT
+824 RKGHAWTLFT
-834 KPEAGWFWHAI
+834 KPEAGWFWTAI
-845 AGKGSGK
+845 AGKGESK
-852 AGADAAAVQAG
+852 AGTAQG
-863 EIRRSKGVGEA
+863 EIRRSKGVGEV
-874 RISDRWDEERLEE
+874 RISDRWDEDRLEE
-887 FNKALD
+887 FNTALEK
-893 DLSELRKESR
+893 LSELRQSSR
-903 KKGSKRIA
+903 KGSKLQH